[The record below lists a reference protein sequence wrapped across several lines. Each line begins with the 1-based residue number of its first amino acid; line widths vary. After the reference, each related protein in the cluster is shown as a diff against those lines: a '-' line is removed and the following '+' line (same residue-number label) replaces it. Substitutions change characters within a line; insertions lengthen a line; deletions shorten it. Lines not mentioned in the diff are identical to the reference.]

1 MGLYFNCRNLNT
13 LIQIRNLITLPHL
26 IQMKIGGCC
35 GGYNFENIV
44 SLLHKIAFA
53 TITWHIK
60 ASRHQLTVSQGRSH
74 NWLNRHFCFSFKQL
88 TRESAV
94 AKVIPEVSWMNNI
107 CNQLTSNLA
116 LFSAKTAKFSCET
129 KLCNK
134 IVCTTV
140 ND

>member
-1 MGLYFNCRNLNT
+1 MDYDSHGVLLPCYDKLFH
-13 LIQIRNLITLPHL
+13 QIRNVITLPHL

-35 GGYNFENIV
+35 GRYNFENIV

-129 KLCNK
+129 K
-134 IVCTTV
+134 
-140 ND
+140 